1 MAGVLTAGGAA
12 EFFVGLNDVMNVIDQ
27 EVSFDWPCVT
37 YEDRV
42 VFWYPLGKD
51 ADVLCLPLPGKIVW
65 RRKDHRGLVIWAAL
79 PPHRLVEH
87 RAPGGRF
94 CSDVNA
100 DEEGIRILN
109 VFIVFEPGVVHV

>member
-65 RRKDHRGLVIWAAL
+65 RSGGTDRFERAMLHATFFVNFTMRAFFA
-79 PPHRLVEH
+79 RLDG
-87 RAPGGRF
+87 A
-94 CSDVNA
+94 
-100 DEEGIRILN
+100 
-109 VFIVFEPGVVHV
+109 